1 MKIENFTFLEHDE
14 TMSKWRWMSVKQ
26 IGFKPCPRSGISC
39 TVIPNTNKILF
50 FGGVQDIQDDTED
63 SDDEDDDEHGNFFND
78 LYSVH
83 VENERATWSK
93 IGKNRFIYNFS
104 LSAKI

>member
-1 MKIENFTFLEHDE
+1 MT
-14 TMSKWRWMSVKQ
+14 VKQ

-50 FGGVQDIQDDTED
+50 FGGVQDIQDDNED

-93 IGKNRFIYNFS
+93 IGKKLSFELWRENSKCTFS
-104 LSAKI
+104 LVGLFL

>member
-1 MKIENFTFLEHDE
+1 
-14 TMSKWRWMSVKQ
+14 MSKWRWMSVKQ